1 MTGDRPHGRLIGSGR
16 AADVYELGGE
26 RVLRRYRI
34 KADVEHEARLMR
46 YLWSAGFPVPEVYDA
61 DGTDMVLARLRGIDM
76 LTDLT
81 RRPWRARRHAM
92 TLARMHDQLH
102 EIPAPAWLPRPL
114 AAIAG
119 GSGGS
124 SPRAST
130 GDRVVHLDLHL
141 GNVVLARTGPV
152 VIDWSNGAAGPPGAD
167 VAMAALIMRISEVDE
182 LPLPVRLIADRV
194 RRSVVRQ
201 FERSAGHDGG
211 PWLVEVAK
219 LRLID
224 RNVRPAE
231 ADVLRRMI
239 DGRGLGAQ

>member
-1 MTGDRPHGRLIGSGR
+1 MTGNSPPGRLIGSGR
-16 AADVYELGGE
+16 AADVYELDHG

-61 DGTDMVLARLRGIDM
+61 DGTDMVMARLHGIDM

-81 RRPWRARRHAM
+81 KRPWLARRHAR

-102 EIPAPAWLPRPL
+102 EIVAPPWLPRL
-114 AAIAG
+114 LG
-119 GSGGS
+119 D
-124 SPRAST
+124 
-130 GDRVVHLDLHL
+130 GDRVMHLDLHL
-141 GNVVLARTGPV
+141 GNVVLAQTGPV

-167 VAMAALIMRISEVDE
+167 VAMAALIMRISEVDQ
-182 LPLPVRLIADRV
+182 LRLPVSLVAGTV

-201 FERSAGHDGG
+201 FERSASHDAK

-219 LRLID
+219 LRLAD

-239 DGRGLGAQ
+239 YGRV

>member
-1 MTGDRPHGRLIGSGR
+1 MTGNGPPGRLIGSGR
-16 AADVYELGGE
+16 AADVYELDEG

-61 DGTDMVLARLRGIDM
+61 DGTDMVMARVDGTDM
-76 LTDLT
+76 LSDLA
-81 RRPWRARRHAM
+81 RRPWRAARCARI
-92 TLARMHDQLH
+92 LARMHDRLH
-102 EIPAPAWLPRPL
+102 EIEAPSWLPQPL
-114 AAIAG
+114 
-119 GSGGS
+119 
-124 SPRAST
+124 
-130 GDRVVHLDLHL
+130 GDGNRVLHLDLHP
-141 GNVVLARTGPV
+141 GNVIMTSAGPV

-182 LPLPVRLIADRV
+182 LPLPVKLIAGRV

-201 FERSAGHDGG
+201 FERSASDDAG

-219 LRLID
+219 LRLVD

-231 ADVLRRMI
+231 AEVLRRMI
-239 DGRGLGAQ
+239 EGRS